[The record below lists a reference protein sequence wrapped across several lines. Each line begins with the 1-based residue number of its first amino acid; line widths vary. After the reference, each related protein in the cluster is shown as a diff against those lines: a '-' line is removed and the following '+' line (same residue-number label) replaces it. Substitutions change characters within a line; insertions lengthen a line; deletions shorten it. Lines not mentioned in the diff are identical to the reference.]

1 MHLRVAPSDGRPR
14 LKFPRR
20 DRSRITPSILLALT
34 VCVIVAACTR
44 PAQARDLKFEWTLTP
59 ARVSVGS
66 ARLQLRVLD
75 AAGGP
80 VRGAQLHIE
89 AQMAHPGMMPLVV
102 VATERSEGLYEAEL
116 QFSMGGD
123 WILIVEGSLSNG
135 ARVHHRIDVPNV
147 RSG

>member
-1 MHLRVAPSDGRPR
+1 MHLRVAPSDGGPR

-20 DRSRITPSILLALT
+20 DRSRRTPSILLVST
-34 VCVIVAACTR
+34 VCLIATACTR
-44 PAQARDLKFEWTLTP
+44 PVQARDLKFEWTLAP
-59 ARVSVGS
+59 APISVGS

-75 AAGGP
+75 AAGRP
-80 VRGAQLHIE
+80 VRGAQLQIE
-89 AQMAHPGMMPLVV
+89 AQMSHPGMAPLVV

-123 WILIVEGSLSNG
+123 WILVVEGSLSNG

>member
-1 MHLRVAPSDGRPR
+1 VHLRVAPSNGGSC

-20 DRSRITPSILLALT
+20 DRSRRAPSILLVLT
-34 VCVIVAACTR
+34 VCLIVAACIQ

-59 ARVSVGS
+59 APVSVGT

-75 AAGGP
+75 AAGRP
-80 VRGAQLHIE
+80 VRGAQLQIE

-123 WILIVEGSLSNG
+123 WILVVEGSLSNG

-147 RSG
+147 RSR

>member
-1 MHLRVAPSDGRPR
+1 MHLRVAPSDAGPR

-20 DRSRITPSILLALT
+20 DRSRSTPSILLGLT
-34 VCVIVAACTR
+34 VCLIAAACTR

-59 ARVSVGS
+59 APVSVGR

-80 VRGAQLHIE
+80 VRGAQLQIE
-89 AQMAHPGMMPLVV
+89 AQMSHPGMVPLVV

-123 WILIVEGSLSNG
+123 WILVVEGSLSNG

-147 RSG
+147 RSA

>member
-1 MHLRVAPSDGRPR
+1 VHLRVAPSNGGPC

-20 DRSRITPSILLALT
+20 DRSRRTPSILLVVTACL
-34 VCVIVAACTR
+34 IAAACIQ

-59 ARVSVGS
+59 APVSVGT
-66 ARLQLRVLD
+66 ARLHLRVRD
-75 AAGGP
+75 AAGRP
-80 VRGAQLHIE
+80 VRGAQLQIE
-89 AQMAHPGMMPLVV
+89 AQMSHPGMMPLVV

-123 WILIVEGSLSNG
+123 WILVVAGSLSNG

>member
-1 MHLRVAPSDGRPR
+1 MHLRVAPSDGGPR

-20 DRSRITPSILLALT
+20 DRSRRTPSILLVST
-34 VCVIVAACTR
+34 VCLIAAACTR
-44 PAQARDLKFEWTLTP
+44 PVQARDLKFEWTLAP
-59 ARVSVGS
+59 APISVGS

-75 AAGGP
+75 AAGRP
-80 VRGAQLHIE
+80 VRGAQLQIE
-89 AQMAHPGMMPLVV
+89 AQMSHPGMAPLVV

-123 WILIVEGSLSNG
+123 WILVVEGSLSNG

>member
-1 MHLRVAPSDGRPR
+1 
-14 LKFPRR
+14 
-20 DRSRITPSILLALT
+20 
-34 VCVIVAACTR
+34 
-44 PAQARDLKFEWTLTP
+44 
-59 ARVSVGS
+59 
-66 ARLQLRVLD
+66 
-75 AAGGP
+75 
-80 VRGAQLHIE
+80 
-89 AQMAHPGMMPLVV
+89 MMPLVV